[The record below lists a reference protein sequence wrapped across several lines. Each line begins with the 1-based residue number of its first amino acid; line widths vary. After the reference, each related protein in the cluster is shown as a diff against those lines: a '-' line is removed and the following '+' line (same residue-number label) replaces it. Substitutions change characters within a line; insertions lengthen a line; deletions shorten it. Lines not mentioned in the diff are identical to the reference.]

1 VVTVGFDLKSADE
14 KGRQNVLSLIIRP
27 NADPA
32 AAGRDVCV
40 IVRWDIIFTTV
51 SRIHYERPEGLRSQ
65 SIPDVLC
72 HIST

>member
-1 VVTVGFDLKSADE
+1 VVTVESADE
-14 KGRQNVLSLIIRP
+14 KGRQNALSLIIRP

-32 AAGRDVCV
+32 ATGRDVCV
-40 IVRWDIIFTTV
+40 IVCWDIIFATV
-51 SRIHYERPEGLRSQ
+51 SRVHDERLEGLRSQ

>member
-32 AAGRDVCV
+32 ATRRDVCV
-40 IVRWDIIFTTV
+40 IMRWDIIFATV
-51 SRIHYERPEGLRSQ
+51 SRVHYEGLERLRSQ